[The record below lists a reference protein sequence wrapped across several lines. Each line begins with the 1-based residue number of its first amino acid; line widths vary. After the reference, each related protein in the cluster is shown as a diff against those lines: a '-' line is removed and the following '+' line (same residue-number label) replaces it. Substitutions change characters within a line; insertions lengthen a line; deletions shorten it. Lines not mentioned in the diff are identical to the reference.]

1 MGDFGALHRLGFD
14 AILSSANLEVIEVCG
29 DDLVERLVQSLPD
42 VVVLDLDQED
52 AAAIIGRIVRDF
64 PSVQVVACSSTRP
77 MMKVFPKFH
86 GGESYTT
93 GLAESWQ
100 FSKVVQA

>member
-14 AILSSANLEVIEVCG
+14 TILSGKGLDVIEVSG
-29 DDLVERLVQSLPD
+29 NDLVERLVQSLPD

-64 PSVQVVACSSTRP
+64 PSVQVVACSSSRP

-93 GLAESWQ
+93 GLAEPSQ
-100 FSKVVQA
+100 FSRVLQL